1 MYLQHELD
9 VFARRERVDNEVA
22 VPLAS
27 QVTEDLLDDLFAE
40 LLILTLVV
48 GLAEVCAFEIL
59 FLKMRHL

>member
-1 MYLQHELD
+1 LYLQHELD

-27 QVTEDLLDDLFAE
+27 QVTEDLLDDLFAQ

-59 FLKMRHL
+59 FLKMSHL